1 MQCNKF
7 CPQTLFINTFVSLC
21 YLYFSFILV
30 FYLKR
35 NKATKCLSVTEEEHK
50 VSDIQSS
57 RLLKIHVIHFIYY
70 SICVKMQNKHFG
82 DFLCSEYHV
91 KQC

>member
-1 MQCNKF
+1 MQCSATSFAPKP
-7 CPQTLFINTFVSLC
+7 CLLTLLSVYVI
-21 YLYFSFILV
+21 YILV
-30 FYLKR
+30 FYLER